1 MRKGDKNNND
11 NDNNDNNLQNEFW
24 IDFEKLVHV
33 DEH

>member
-24 IDFEKLVHV
+24 IDFEKLVYV
-33 DEH
+33 DEY